1 MAYVAVISLVGTLK
15 QLVQLKPHWI
25 SDDTRKMVDS
35 LLESLEY
42 FRDFLENKGQR
53 RRDYCAKKWKKEK
66 QERHYVKLS
75 PLVEKIDVMKRDV
88 MRDSIV
94 TNEDLQTGDLLLP
107 GHSSRHVAKL
117 NPETVVVGLED
128 DLMGIIRRLKGSMSS
143 REVIP
148 ILGMGGIG
156 KTTLAKMAYD
166 DPEIRDHFDMHI
178 WVTVSQEYHTRDLL
192 LGVLSCVSNDQIKQE
207 TMMMMI
213 N

>member
-1 MAYVAVISLVGTLK
+1 M
-15 QLVQLKPHWI
+15 
-25 SDDTRKMVDS
+25 
-35 LLESLEY
+35 
-42 FRDFLENKGQR
+42 
-53 RRDYCAKKWKKEK
+53 
-66 QERHYVKLS
+66 KLS